1 MTPEAG
7 VLRFRRPALVLVTDA
22 DRLHGR
28 AIEDVVREA
37 VLGGVDA
44 VQLRE
49 KDHAHAAL
57 LGLGALVRDAI
68 AGRALFVVNSDIDAA
83 FALRADCLHLPEDCE
98 SIAAARA
105 RLGGDILISRA
116 VHSVDAAVRAEHEGA
131 DIVQIGTVFPSRSHP
146 GGPTIGVEGL
156 RAVCDAV
163 RVPVIAIGGIT
174 AANAGDVIRAG
185 AAGVAVIGAILDAGD
200 PRTAASELRGAI
212 DAVLAA
218 GV

>member
-1 MTPEAG
+1 VTPAAG
-7 VLRFRRPALVLVTDA
+7 ALRFPRPALVLVTDA
-22 DRLHGR
+22 GRLRGR

-49 KDHAHAAL
+49 KQRTHAAL
-57 LGLGALVRDAI
+57 LGLGARVRDAI
-68 AGRALFVVNSDIDAA
+68 VGRALFVVNNDIDAA
-83 FALRADCLHLPEDCE
+83 AALRADCVHLPEDGE

-116 VHSVDAAVRAEHEGA
+116 VHGVNAALRAERDGA
-131 DIVQIGTVFPSRSHP
+131 DIVQIGTVFPSKSHP
-146 GGPTIGVEGL
+146 GGATIGVEGL

-174 AANAGDVIRAG
+174 AANAGGVIRAG

-200 PRTAASELRGAI
+200 PRAAAAALRVAI
-212 DAVLAA
+212 DAVFAA
-218 GV
+218 EA